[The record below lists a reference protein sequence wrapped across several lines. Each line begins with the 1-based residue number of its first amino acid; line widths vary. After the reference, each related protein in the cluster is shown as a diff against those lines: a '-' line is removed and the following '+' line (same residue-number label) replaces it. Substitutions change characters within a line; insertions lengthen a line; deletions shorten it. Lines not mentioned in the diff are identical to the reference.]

1 MLVHDIYINVLIR
14 SLINYE
20 QAAIVLGRNTGKTSD
35 NPRHH
40 MTVAMC
46 LFTIQEKKEKE
57 KENKRKREIKL
68 EKIDKKKKNTIYT
81 I

>member
-1 MLVHDIYINVLIR
+1 MTSHHVL
-14 SLINYE
+14 
-20 QAAIVLGRNTGKTSD
+20 
-35 NPRHH
+35 HH